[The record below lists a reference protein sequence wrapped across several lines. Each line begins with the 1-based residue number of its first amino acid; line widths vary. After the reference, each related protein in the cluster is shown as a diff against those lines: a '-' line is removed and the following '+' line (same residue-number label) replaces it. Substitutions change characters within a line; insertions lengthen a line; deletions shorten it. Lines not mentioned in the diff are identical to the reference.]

1 MPNNKWDEENIEN
14 LLKDFPAIKD
24 ERPKEEVFK
33 RLQKTER
40 PHKKSKNWVPL
51 LVAAL
56 AFITFGMLLASM
68 LGQSSDESAYDMS
81 GSEGEGAEE
90 STAESEDA
98 NSAATED
105 SGGAESE
112 SAATESSEEADS
124 EEGSDS
130 FNAMESAAGPPEIT
144 LNEEQLEGIS
154 LFTVGLTENAIV
166 IPVSFVIWED
176 RLVEDFGTAN
186 VDAVELYNRYA
197 AELDEEALGF
207 DEYHPYSGTIDATA
221 EGVQHELP
229 AAHEYDMASAAMN
242 VYFNSLAATFSDA
255 SEISIVDES
264 GNAAN
269 FDQVGQVQA
278 IQPGI
283 TNISYYSYSTANTER
298 YLVPGYDMP
307 HENVSAALEA
317 MKSSPNDLYE
327 SVVPQDLEYSVSEND
342 RTVTVEFTEP
352 VDFNSYEYREA
363 VFLIEGM
370 VLTADS
376 FGKELMIANTV
387 DTNWNKYDFTK
398 PLPVPAGINIKEYN
412 Y

>member
-40 PHKKSKNWVPL
+40 PHKKSKNWVPF

-130 FNAMESAAGPPEIT
+130 FDAMESAAGPPEIT